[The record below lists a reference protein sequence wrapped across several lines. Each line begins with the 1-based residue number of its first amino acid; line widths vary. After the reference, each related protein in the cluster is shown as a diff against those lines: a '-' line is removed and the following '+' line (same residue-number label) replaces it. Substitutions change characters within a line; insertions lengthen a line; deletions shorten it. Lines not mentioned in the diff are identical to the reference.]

1 MITTRRAYEPA
12 QESDGYRVLID
23 RLWPRG
29 VSKAKARIDAWE
41 KDIAPSAELRKWYG
55 HNPMKWPEFRRRY
68 GQELRRAAA
77 KAALDRLARRAERGR
92 VTLVYASRD
101 ASISDV
107 AVLERKLKRRLR
119 GSPRLAGSR
128 AR

>member
-1 MITTRRAYEPA
+1 M
-12 QESDGYRVLID
+12 ID

-29 VSKAKARIDAWE
+29 VSKTKARIDAWE

-55 HNPMKWPEFRRRY
+55 HDPKKWPEFQRRY
-68 GQELRRAAA
+68 GQELRTAAA
-77 KAALDRLARRAERGR
+77 KAVLIRLARRAERGR

-107 AVLERKLKRRLR
+107 AVLEQKVKRLLRK
-119 GSPRLAGSR
+119 R
-128 AR
+128 AE